1 MTSML
6 KKWRL
11 GIRAKLY
18 SVAILSAFSVALLAA
33 ASFHF
38 ARTTSIAADRL
49 SHAGFEGVESFARL
63 QTLLEQ
69 HRRLVESAP
78 AEVDRKRLEVSKN
91 AMIEKSAQLTILIN
105 DLNLR
110 TVDTDST
117 EIEGE
122 LTVCMPSHPITH
134 LAETPSSRPSE

>member
-1 MTSML
+1 MASIIT
-6 KKWRL
+6 KCRL

-18 SVAILSAFSVALLAA
+18 CVAIFSIISVALLAT

-38 ARTTSIAADRL
+38 ARTTSTAADHL
-49 SHAGFEGVESFARL
+49 YHDGFEGVESFARL
-63 QTLLEQ
+63 QSLLEQ

-78 AEVDRKRLEVSKN
+78 AEVDRKRLEVSQH
-91 AMIEKSAQLTILIN
+91 AMIEKSAQLMSLIN

-110 TVDTDST
+110 TVAPDST

-122 LTVCMPSHPITH
+122 LAQIMPTLMESAQDV
-134 LAETPSSRPSE
+134 LFYANNFA